1 MVKYAAKFRF
11 SSQLFITSVLLVL
24 LTTLPK
30 TNSYKPIKCDD
41 ACLAKT
47 TFTSKNGYEKTKALL
62 QQGHNGTKWFH
73 GDFKY
78 YKKGQLNGNYSSY
91 MHKKEIDELNYY
103 LTQIEYSD
111 QLSCT
116 LFHIKTKAESSCYNK
131 IIELLVAILIIILAL
146 IWSYFL
152 CCKRRSKPIELTTI
166 GFRISEIPAATA
178 NQCAM
183 PWAQE
188 NGSSSSDVQLQRN
201 T

>member
-11 SSQLFITSVLLVL
+11 SSQLFITSVLLLL

-103 LTQIEYSD
+103 LRIHAG
-111 QLSCT
+111 L
-116 LFHIKTKAESSCYNK
+116 
-131 IIELLVAILIIILAL
+131 ELLPIFMYERVGPYGDPYMISDFEPSSTEEFSGEVRFFKKLIEIRIKKFIL
-146 IWSYFL
+146 
-152 CCKRRSKPIELTTI
+152 
-166 GFRISEIPAATA
+166 
-178 NQCAM
+178 
-183 PWAQE
+183 
-188 NGSSSSDVQLQRN
+188 
-201 T
+201 